1 MIAALKF
8 LHIAALLCWCAALI
22 GLPMLLAQYRGA
34 RSQSRFAEFRQMT
47 HYGYIG
53 FACPAAVIAI
63 GAGTALIFAADL
75 RDDWLMLKLVF
86 VAGMALVHAWLGHLI
101 LQSGEGE
108 GRYRMP
114 PPLIALALVLPQMAV
129 VFFLVL
135 AKPDL
140 FWLVDLL
147 PAILLTPQGASL

>member
-22 GLPMLLAQYRGA
+22 ALPVLLAQYRHA
-34 RSQSRFAEFRQMT
+34 RGQARFTEFRQMT
-47 HYGYIG
+47 HFGYIG

-63 GAGTALIFAADL
+63 GAGTALIFAAGLNDS
-75 RDDWLMLKLVF
+75 WLMVKLVF

-101 LQSGEGE
+101 LQSGERK
-108 GRYRMP
+108 GRYKMP
-114 PPLIALALVLPQMAV
+114 PPLIALVLVLPQMAV
-129 VFFLVL
+129 VFWLVL
-135 AKPDL
+135 AKADL
-140 FWLVDLL
+140 TWIADLL